1 MGKNKNKKKKG
12 VGRIIKL
19 FKNYGY
25 ISTDSFG
32 QEGEELP
39 FQFTPEMIKEI
50 DGIEYIEYSKEVEFN
65 IKKGVNLRDK
75 KIREA
80 GDLKFDSRNLIQEK
94 RVESKSYL
102 EQVKEKF
109 DLFNIQLPTKNQM
122 ENEIREFEAIVDQST
137 ASKLKK
143 LYDSILVD
151 DDAILYEYLKKI
163 GFQPY
168 MLDYLVNGFFIEKT

>member
-19 FKNYGY
+19 FRNYGY

-80 GDLKFDSRNLIQEK
+80 GDLKFDSRNLILEK

-109 DLFNIQLPTKNQM
+109 DLFNI
-122 ENEIREFEAIVDQST
+122 
-137 ASKLKK
+137 
-143 LYDSILVD
+143 
-151 DDAILYEYLKKI
+151 
-163 GFQPY
+163 
-168 MLDYLVNGFFIEKT
+168 